1 MIGFLRGRLVVK
13 KPPSLTVDVN
23 GVGYELEAP
32 LSTFYDLPAVG
43 SEVTLVTHLVVRE
56 DAHILFGFATEAE
69 RRLFR
74 GLLKVSG
81 VGPRL
86 GLAILSGIS
95 IEGFLHC
102 LETQDVASLIR
113 IPGVGRKTAERVLIE
128 MRDRA
133 SQLATPS
140 EFAPQPGA
148 NAAQAEAFSALVALG
163 YKPVEVSRM
172 LKAVEGSDGTT
183 EDLIRRALQTTT
195 KERS

>member
-32 LSTFYDLPAVG
+32 LSTFYDLSAVG

-102 LETQDVASLIR
+102 LE
-113 IPGVGRKTAERVLIE
+113 
-128 MRDRA
+128 
-133 SQLATPS
+133 
-140 EFAPQPGA
+140 
-148 NAAQAEAFSALVALG
+148 
-163 YKPVEVSRM
+163 
-172 LKAVEGSDGTT
+172 
-183 EDLIRRALQTTT
+183 
-195 KERS
+195 